1 MPGLEA
7 GAKESVPGIETGA
20 KLGAMNPGVEE
31 PHASLISM
39 VIMGTVML
47 LFLLSVTCCCFYM
60 SKLRHRAQ
68 AQSIGYKV
76 VFEDESAELN
86 LHEKEMCVVCLE
98 DFRIK
103 DELGVLPCQHTFH
116 KRCLGKWLQVRGV
129 CPMCNYL
136 INSPLEQRH
145 SLTTLLD
152 EMV

>member
-1 MPGLEA
+1 MPNTGN
-7 GAKESVPGIETGA
+7 ETGA
-20 KLGAMNPGVEE
+20 GLGAMYPGVEG
-31 PHASLISM
+31 PHVSLISM
-39 VIMGTVML
+39 VIFGTFML
-47 LFLLSVTCCCFYM
+47 LFLLSVTCCCFYT

-68 AQSIGYKV
+68 AQSIGYKAV
-76 VFEDESAELN
+76 VFEDESTELN
-86 LHEKEMCVVCLE
+86 LQEETCVVCLE

-136 INSPLEQRH
+136 ISGPLEQRH